1 MKSRVL
7 RLFLR
12 FFFPTSCIHCDKIT
26 DSFKWPLCLNC
37 FQEGMNSDGVWKNN
51 YWKVLDNESP
61 LLSLWRF
68 AKSKKYNKPIKNLA
82 AICAARWAAS
92 NRPLPDIISFIP
104 SKEDVLRN
112 NKSCHQLALELA
124 NFFHVDCEKLVSW
137 KIDAKVFDAKGN
149 VLADFVCLS
158 KISSIK
164 DKMCLFVCE
173 NEQKNAV
180 EFIKMQGLQDVWIL
194 QLIE

>member
-1 MKSRVL
+1 M
-7 RLFLR
+7 
-12 FFFPTSCIHCDKIT
+12 T
-26 DSFKWPLCLNC
+26 DSFELPLCLNC
-37 FQEGMNSDGVWKNN
+37 FQEGMSSEGVWKNN

-61 LLSLWRF
+61 LASLWRF
-68 AKSKKYNKPIKNLA
+68 AKSKKYTKPIKNLA

-112 NKSCHQLALELA
+112 DKSCYQLALELA
-124 NFFHVDCEKLVSW
+124 NFFHIDCEKLVNW
-137 KIDAKVFDAKGN
+137 KIDTDVYDAQGN
-149 VLADFVCLS
+149 ILADFVCLS
-158 KISSIK
+158 KIASIK

-180 EFIKMQGLQDVWIL
+180 EFLKMQGLQDVWIL
-194 QLIE
+194 QLME